1 MEEAPKKSTSRE
13 VAETVASGAAGM
25 IPLVGSPIAVVLGL
39 VMGYGYNKRMEQWR
53 DAVAEAITDLEER
66 MDEPLDLNALA
77 EDPDFL
83 DTLVAA
89 TRAAQGTSREEKL
102 RALKNAVANSL
113 LPSAPDDD
121 LRLRFIRIVD
131 EMTPAHMLV
140 LRFLDDPRGWYD
152 EHSEIQ
158 APNIMAGGKSSIID
172 PAFPTFHKEH
182 MTRLLGDLSR
192 WELASANYNTV
203 MTAEGVWASS
213 TSDLGKR
220 LLAYINTPHQARHD

>member
-1 MEEAPKKSTSRE
+1 
-13 VAETVASGAAGM
+13 
-25 IPLVGSPIAVVLGL
+25 
-39 VMGYGYNKRMEQWR
+39 MEQWR
-53 DAVAEAITDLEER
+53 DAVAEAITDLQER
-66 MDEPLDLNALA
+66 VDEPLDLDALA

-102 RALKNAVANSL
+102 RALRNAVANSL

-131 EMTPAHMLV
+131 EMTPPHMLV

-152 EHSEIQ
+152 EHPEVQ
-158 APNIMAGGKSSIID
+158 APNILAGGKWSILD
-172 PAFPTFHKEH
+172 PAFSTFKREH

-192 WELASANYNTV
+192 WELAGANYNTV
-203 MTAEGVWASS
+203 MTAEGAWAPS

-220 LLAYINTPHQARHD
+220 LLAYIDTPRPSRRN

>member
-1 MEEAPKKSTSRE
+1 
-13 VAETVASGAAGM
+13 M

-53 DAVAEAITDLEER
+53 DAVAEAITDLQER
-66 MDEPLDLNALA
+66 MDKPLDLNALA

-152 EHSEIQ
+152 EHSEVET
-158 APNIMAGGKSSIID
+158 PNIMAGGKSSIID
-172 PAFPTFHKEH
+172 PAFPTIHKEH

-203 MTAEGVWASS
+203 MTAAGVWASS

-220 LLAYINTPHQARHD
+220 LLAYINTPHLARHD